1 MSNFEYVLLGM
12 EINSYCIKT
21 GLTNMNEGHAPF
33 YQRFGFTLISLAII
47 TAAIVLGKDILIPI
61 LFAVLLSMLLLPITN
76 YLTKKG
82 LHRILSIG
90 LPVLLTLVIF
100 GALIYFLSTQII
112 NFLDDGP
119 ELKKKLADVGSSTQK
134 WINQYIHIPVRK
146 QNEYIKETVE
156 DIKDNGGK
164 LVGFTFGSLTGILTY
179 IILLPIYTFLML
191 YYRTH
196 IKSFLVG
203 VFKNGSED
211 KVNEVLGESS
221 TIAQQYLTGL
231 MMETGIVFT
240 LNMIGFLILGIK
252 YAIFLAL
259 LAALLN
265 LIPYVGMLVAN
276 VFCMLVTLVTAD
288 DAKTVLWVGAIL
300 AAVQIVDNHFLM
312 PLVVGN
318 KVRINAL
325 VTIVGVLIGGVLCGI
340 PGMFLAI
347 PTLAVLK
354 VIFDK
359 VPELNP
365 WGVLLGDAVP
375 KENQVTKKARAGI
388 SKLKGRPKTVKV

>member
-1 MSNFEYVLLGM
+1 M
-12 EINSYCIKT
+12 T
-21 GLTNMNEGHAPF
+21 GEQKPF
-33 YQRFGFTLISLAII
+33 YQRLSLTLLSLGII
-47 TAAIVLGKDILIPI
+47 ATAVVLGKDVLLPL
-61 LFAVLLSMLLLPITN
+61 LFATLLATLLLPITN
-76 YLTKKG
+76 YFVRKG
-82 LHRILSIG
+82 MPRILSIG
-90 LPVLLTLVIF
+90 IPVLLTLIITA
-100 GALIYFLSTQII
+100 GLIYVLSIQII
-112 NFLDDGP
+112 NFLDDAP
-119 ELKKKLADVGSSTQK
+119 ELNKKLTEVGTSAQK
-134 WINQYIHIPVRK
+134 WVNQHIHITVRK

-156 DIKDNGGK
+156 GIKDNSPK
-164 LVGFTFGSLTGILTY
+164 LVGVTFGSITGIVAY

-196 IKSFLVG
+196 IKTFLIG

-211 KVNEVLGESS
+211 KVKEVLVESS
-221 TIAQQYLTGL
+221 TIAQQYVTGL
-231 MMETGIVFT
+231 MIETGIVFT
-240 LNMIGFLILGIK
+240 LNTIGFLILGIK

-276 VFCMLVTLVTAD
+276 LFCMLITLVSAD
-288 DAKTVLWVGAIL
+288 DPKSALWVGAVL
-300 AAVQIVDNHFLM
+300 AGVQIIDNHFLM
-312 PLVVGN
+312 PLIVGN

-325 VTIVGVLIGGVLCGI
+325 VTIIGVLVGGMLCGI

-375 KENQVTKKARAGI
+375 KEHQVTKQARLAI
-388 SKLKGRPKTVKV
+388 SKVKGKPKAVKV

>member
-1 MSNFEYVLLGM
+1 
-12 EINSYCIKT
+12 
-21 GLTNMNEGHAPF
+21 MNDHQPF
-33 YQRFGFTLISLAII
+33 YQRLGFTLLSLGII
-47 TAAIVLGKDILIPI
+47 AAAIVLGKEILLPI
-61 LFAVLLSMLLLPITN
+61 LFAILLAMLLLPITN
-76 YLTKKG
+76 YLAGKG

-90 LPVLLTLVIF
+90 LPVLLTLILF
-100 GALIYFLSTQII
+100 GGLIYLLSIQIV
-112 NFLDDGP
+112 NFLDDAP
-119 ELKKKLADVGSSTQK
+119 ELNKKLAEVGTSTQK
-134 WINQYIHIPVRK
+134 WINENIHITVRK

-156 DIKDNGGK
+156 GIKDNSPK

-196 IKSFLVG
+196 IKGFLVG

-211 KVNEVLGESS
+211 KVNEVLEESS
-221 TIAQQYLTGL
+221 AIAQKFLTGL
-231 MMETGIVFT
+231 MIETAIVFT
-240 LNMIGFLILGIK
+240 LNTIGFLVLGIK

-276 VFCMLVTLVTAD
+276 VFCMLVTLVSAEN
-288 DAKTVLWVGAIL
+288 AQSVVWVGVIL
-300 AAVQIVDNHFLM
+300 AGVQIIDNHFLM
-312 PLVVGN
+312 PLIVGN

-325 VTIVGVLIGGVLCGI
+325 VTIIGVLIGGLLCGI

-359 VPELNP
+359 VPGLNP
-365 WGVLLGDAVP
+365 WGTLLGDVAP
-375 KENQVTKKARAGI
+375 NETQVTKRARLAI
-388 SKLKGRPKTVKV
+388 SKVRRRPKPVKV